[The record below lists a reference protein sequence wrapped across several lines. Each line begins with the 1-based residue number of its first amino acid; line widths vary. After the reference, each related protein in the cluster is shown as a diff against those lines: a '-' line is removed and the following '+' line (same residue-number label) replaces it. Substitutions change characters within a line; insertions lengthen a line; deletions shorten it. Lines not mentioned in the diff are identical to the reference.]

1 MLISFKMLADV
12 SINETSGSLFNI
24 LGQKINEDPFRL
36 ITFLIFMGAIV
47 HTFFAGK
54 LKDVS
59 HRLKQKQRHETYGSQ
74 CFHWLG
80 EVEAIFGLWLI
91 PLVIGFIAMK
101 GWSNTIEYFS
111 TRHYTEPIFVFA
123 IMTIAATR
131 PILYL
136 AESCICLL
144 VHLLGGERPSTWWLC
159 ILIFAPLLGSL
170 ITEPA
175 AMTIAA
181 MLLAN
186 KVFAH
191 KPSVVF
197 SYATLGL
204 LFVNISVGGVLTN
217 FAAPPI
223 LMVASKWN
231 WTTPYV
237 FSHFGINAICGI
249 ILASFFYF
257 IVFAKQLHQL
267 NISAKNTSTAKA
279 SQAEK
284 IPFGVVLTH
293 VLFLVWVVLNSHHT
307 ALVVWG
313 FLAFLMV
320 AQILKKYQSTIA
332 LKESLLVGCFLA
344 GLVTHG
350 GLQEWWIEAVL
361 SRLKDLTLF
370 LGSAI
375 LTAFNDNASLT
386 YLASLVPEFLTNF
399 QLQSAVVGGAVV
411 GGGLTVIANAPNP
424 AGQALLAK
432 YFSNGIVKPLPLF
445 LGALL
450 PTLILMIVF
459 RMI

>member
-1 MLISFKMLADV
+1 MLVSFTMLADA
-12 SINETSGSLFNI
+12 SLNETSIPLFNI

-54 LKDVS
+54 LKAVAN
-59 HRLKQKQRHETYGSQ
+59 HLKQKHGHETYGSQ

-91 PLVIGFIAMK
+91 PLVISFIAMK
-101 GWSNTIEYFS
+101 GWSNTVEYFS

-181 MLLAN
+181 MLLSN

-257 IVFAKQLHQL
+257 IVFAKQLHRL
-267 NISAKNTSTAKA
+267 NIAAKNTSTANA
-279 SQAEK
+279 SEAKK
-284 IPFGVVLTH
+284 IPLGVVFTH

-307 ALVVWG
+307 VLVVWG

-361 SRLKDLTLF
+361 SRLNDLTLF

-424 AGQALLAK
+424 AGQALLSK
-432 YFSNGIVKPLPLF
+432 YFENGIVKPLNLF
-445 LGALL
+445 LGALI
-450 PTLILMIVF
+450 PTLILMIAF

>member
-1 MLISFKMLADV
+1 MAISFKVLADV
-12 SINETSGSLFNI
+12 SIGESLFSV

-36 ITFLIFMGAIV
+36 VTLLIFLGAII

-54 LKDVS
+54 LKTMS
-59 HRLKQKQRHETYGSQ
+59 HQLEQKHGYETYTSQ
-74 CFHWLG
+74 CFYWLG

-91 PLVIGFIAMK
+91 PLIICFFAMK
-101 GWSNTIEYFS
+101 GWSNTVEYFS

-136 AESCICLL
+136 AESCICCL

-186 KVFAH
+186 KVFTY
-191 KPSVVF
+191 KPGAAF

-223 LMVASKWN
+223 LMVAAKWN
-231 WTTPYV
+231 WSTPYV
-237 FSHFGINAICGI
+237 FSHFGINAIFGI
-249 ILASFFYF
+249 ASASLFYF
-257 IVFAKQLHQL
+257 VIFAKQLHQL
-267 NISAKNTSTAKA
+267 NIVAKKAAQKSSSTSV
-279 SQAEK
+279 K
-284 IPFGVVLTH
+284 IPFNVILIH

-307 ALVVWG
+307 SLVVWG

-320 AQILKKYQSTIA
+320 TQILKKYQSPIA

-361 SRLKDLTLF
+361 SRLNDLTLF
-370 LGSAI
+370 LGAAV

-386 YLASLVPEFLTNF
+386 YLASLVPEFLNNL

-424 AGQALLAK
+424 AGQALLSK
-432 YFSNGIVKPLPLF
+432 YFANGIVKPLNLF
-445 LGALL
+445 LGALI
-450 PTLILMIVF
+450 PTIILMVIF

>member
-12 SINETSGSLFNI
+12 SINEASDSLFNI

-59 HRLKQKQRHETYGSQ
+59 HRLKQKQGHETYGSQ

-91 PLVIGFIAMK
+91 PLVISFIAMK
-101 GWSNTIEYFS
+101 GWSNMVEYFS

-144 VHLLGGERPSTWWLC
+144 VHLLGGERPATWWLC

-267 NISAKNTSTAKA
+267 NISAKNTSAVKA

-361 SRLKDLTLF
+361 SRLNDLTLF

-445 LGALL
+445 LGALI

-459 RMI
+459 RTI

>member
-1 MLISFKMLADV
+1 MWISFKILADV
-12 SINETSGSLFNI
+12 SINETSVPLFNI

-54 LKDVS
+54 LKAVS
-59 HRLKQKQRHETYGSQ
+59 HRLKQKQGYETYGSQ

-91 PLVIGFIAMK
+91 PLVISFIAMK
-101 GWSNTIEYFS
+101 GWSNTVEYFS

-144 VHLLGGERPSTWWLC
+144 VHLLGGERPATWWLC

-267 NISAKNTSTAKA
+267 NISAKNTSAVKA

-307 ALVVWG
+307 TLVVWG

-361 SRLKDLTLF
+361 SRLNDLTLF

-445 LGALL
+445 LGALM

-459 RMI
+459 RAI